1 MSGHFVGTVRIMSK
15 SREIGR
21 AARLPGSSSGVCR
34 NCLICKSFQLYLFP
48 LQEYGS
54 SHRISYFVKLLRTDR
69 MNRRLDGWEGTNL
82 KKKLLI
88 VDDQNG
94 IRILLMEV
102 FSSEGYETYQ
112 ASNGKLALEI
122 VRNVSPDLVLLDMKI
137 PGMDGLDILKHIKS
151 INPSIKVIMMT
162 AYGELDMIKE
172 ATDLGAIMHF
182 TKPFDIDELRQA
194 VNQHL
199 CLPPNNS
206 YAVGS

>member
-1 MSGHFVGTVRIMSK
+1 
-15 SREIGR
+15 
-21 AARLPGSSSGVCR
+21 
-34 NCLICKSFQLYLFP
+34 
-48 LQEYGS
+48 
-54 SHRISYFVKLLRTDR
+54 